1 MGDGISLLNDPWDSI
16 KMFFGIGGMTTAD
29 IDPNATPGQRSVAT
43 NAATAKNVGTLTAIF
58 GGINS
63 AIGSYYQAQAQQYQL
78 KSQASSLEFQS
89 GMDAINAHGAEMSA
103 QSIEEA
109 GKTQVEQ
116 YTMKAGQEAAATQV
130 GTAARGVDLSS
141 GSAVAQRASDALV
154 KQLDVLTINS
164 NATRAAWAQ
173 RTQATNDSNQSL
185 LAGVSANNLRASAGS
200 ISPGLAASTSLL
212 NSATGIASQWDYRR
226 KIALATGFAPPPSY
240 PGFASGI
247 GQ

>member
-1 MGDGISLLNDPWDSI
+1 MGTFLTSSWLDIE
-16 KMFFGIGGMTTAD
+16 KFFGIGGHTSVDTSGMQTQ
-29 IDPNATPGQRSVAT
+29 GQVDTAT
-43 NAATAKNVGTLTAIF
+43 NAQTLKNAGTLTAIF

-78 KSQASSLEFQS
+78 KSQASSLQFQS

-141 GSAVAQRASDALV
+141 GSAVAQRASDELV

-173 RTQATNDSNQSL
+173 RTQATNDRNQSL
-185 LAGVSANNLRASAGS
+185 LAGVSASNLRASAGS